1 MDQLMASQAGDQG
14 STAPNGALRIVETAR
29 RSLRSDDSASGSGRQ
44 PIDVARAGAALFF
57 AGGLI
62 GLGSLLLPGAADRNE
77 RAVFLTSLVAIAG
90 AALTLRFGRRLP
102 PWSFNGLAA
111 TGTILVTVGTYYAGH
126 SSHVYAFLYL
136 WVLIFCAYFLGLR
149 ASLVQLVGVGA
160 AYAWVLNARSDL
172 TLSTWLIP
180 IATML
185 VPVTLTYVLSDRLS
199 RALDDVTSIARSSQQ
214 MATRLRALIDAAP
227 VAVIEVDTRGHVVT
241 WNPTAEKVFGW
252 AADEVLDEPLPC
264 EFIPTTADSD
274 GQSTGPTATIRRNDG
289 SERIVASSTSVL
301 TSPGGEPTGTMTV
314 AVDVTDQ
321 RQLEQRLRQTQK
333 MEAIGR
339 LAAGVAHDF
348 NNILLAIRG
357 YSWMLGQSREAA
369 AADHMY
375 NVGQIDQAVDR
386 AAGLTRQLLAF
397 GHPDLR
403 RLEVIDLA
411 HTVGEMK
418 GLLRT
423 LIPEDVELDIRIERA
438 PVPVEA
444 DRGQIE
450 QVILNLA
457 VNSRDAM
464 PDGGRLTILVGTE
477 CDEMNE
483 AATLCVADTG
493 VGIDPEQQRFIF
505 EPFYTT
511 KGDQGGTGFGLATV
525 YAIVSTSDGKLT
537 VSSQLGRGTA
547 ITVRLPLA
555 AGEPADTD
563 VGQAA
568 DDGHGTETILLV
580 EDDTSVREPLRQ
592 ALERYGYRVLPAAN
606 GNDALDV
613 FASVEPSVDLV
624 VTDVV
629 MPHMSGPQL
638 VDELRA
644 AQPTIGV
651 LYVSGYP
658 ERSLELLNERYSNSG
673 WALLQKPFSPDQLA
687 YEIRA
692 CLDEQRAA

>member
-1 MDQLMASQAGDQG
+1 MPPQAR
-14 STAPNGALRIVETAR
+14 RIVETAS
-29 RSLRSDDSASGSGRQ
+29 RSLRADEFLGGRQ
-44 PIDVARAGAALFF
+44 PIDEARAGAALFI
-57 AGGLI
+57 AGGVI
-62 GLGSLLLPGAADRNE
+62 GLGSLLIAGAPDRNDA
-77 RAVFLTSLVAIAG
+77 AVFVTSLVALAG
-90 AALTLRFGRRLP
+90 AAFTLRFGRRLP

-136 WVLIFCAYFLGLR
+136 WVLIFSAYFLGPR
-149 ASLVQLVGVGA
+149 ASLAQVAGVGA
-160 AYAWVLNARSDL
+160 AYAWVLSARADL
-172 TLSTWLIP
+172 TLFTWLIP
-180 IATML
+180 MATVL

-227 VAVIEVDTRGHVVT
+227 VAVIEVDAGGRVVT

-252 AADEVLDEPLPC
+252 SADEVLDQPLPS
-264 EFIPTTADSD
+264 EFIPTAAESD
-274 GQSTGPTATIRRNDG
+274 GQSDRPTATIRRNDG
-289 SERIVASSTSVL
+289 SERIIAFNTSVL
-301 TSPGGEPTGTMTV
+301 TSPNGEPTGTMTV
-314 AVDVTDQ
+314 AVDVTDR

-357 YSWMLGQSREAA
+357 YSWMLGQSQDAA
-369 AADHMY
+369 EDHMY
-375 NVGQIDQAVDR
+375 NVGQIDRAVDR

-411 HTVGEMK
+411 ATVGEMK

-423 LIPEDVELDIRIERA
+423 LIPEDVELDIRIDRA

-444 DRGQIE
+444 DRAQIE

-483 AATLCVADTG
+483 TATLCVTDTG
-493 VGIDPEQQRFIF
+493 VGIDPEQQRYIF

-511 KGDQGGTGFGLATV
+511 KQGQGGTGFGLATV
-525 YAIVSTSDGKLT
+525 YAIVSASDGKLA
-537 VSSQLGRGTA
+537 VSSQPGRGTA

-555 AGEPADTD
+555 VGEPVETD
-563 VGQAA
+563 AGPGA

-606 GNDALDV
+606 GNDALAV
-613 FASVEPSVDLV
+613 FASVAPSVDLV

-629 MPHMSGPQL
+629 MPQMSGPQL

-644 AQPTIGV
+644 AQPAIGV

-658 ERSLELLNERYSNSG
+658 ERSLELLNERHSNNG

-692 CLDEQRAA
+692 RLDERRAA

>member
-1 MDQLMASQAGDQG
+1 MPPQAR
-14 STAPNGALRIVETAR
+14 RIVETAS
-29 RSLRSDDSASGSGRQ
+29 RSLRADEFLGGRQ
-44 PIDVARAGAALFF
+44 PIDEARAGAALFI
-57 AGGLI
+57 AGGVI
-62 GLGSLLLPGAADRNE
+62 GLGSLLIAGAPDRNDA
-77 RAVFLTSLVAIAG
+77 AVFVTSLVALAG
-90 AALTLRFGRRLP
+90 AAFTLRFGRRLP

-136 WVLIFCAYFLGLR
+136 WVLIFSAYFLGPR
-149 ASLVQLVGVGA
+149 ASLAQVAGVGA
-160 AYAWVLNARSDL
+160 AYAWVLSARADL
-172 TLSTWLIP
+172 TLFTWLIP
-180 IATML
+180 MATVL

-227 VAVIEVDTRGHVVT
+227 VAVIEVDAGGRVVT

-252 AADEVLDEPLPC
+252 SADEVLDQPLPS
-264 EFIPTTADSD
+264 EFIPTAAESD
-274 GQSTGPTATIRRNDG
+274 GQSDRPTATIRRNDG
-289 SERIVASSTSVL
+289 SERIIAFNTSVL
-301 TSPGGEPTGTMTV
+301 TSPNGEPTGTMTV
-314 AVDVTDQ
+314 AVDVTDR

-357 YSWMLGQSREAA
+357 YSWMLGQSQDAA
-369 AADHMY
+369 EDHMY
-375 NVGQIDQAVDR
+375 NVGQIDRAVDR

-411 HTVGEMK
+411 ATVGEMK

-423 LIPEDVELDIRIERA
+423 LIPEDVELDIRIDRA

-444 DRGQIE
+444 DRAQIE

-483 AATLCVADTG
+483 TATLCVTDTG
-493 VGIDPEQQRFIF
+493 VGIDPEQQRYIF

-511 KGDQGGTGFGLATV
+511 KQGQGGTGFGLATV
-525 YAIVSTSDGKLT
+525 YAIVSASDGKLA
-537 VSSQLGRGTA
+537 VSSQPGRGTA

-555 AGEPADTD
+555 VGEPVEIDA
-563 VGQAA
+563 GPSA

-606 GNDALDV
+606 GNDALAV
-613 FASVEPSVDLV
+613 FASVAPSVDLV

-629 MPHMSGPQL
+629 MPQMSGPQL

-644 AQPTIGV
+644 AQPAIGV

-658 ERSLELLNERYSNSG
+658 ERSLELLNERHSNNG

-692 CLDEQRAA
+692 RLDERRAA

>member
-1 MDQLMASQAGDQG
+1 MARRPASDPG
-14 STAPNGALRIVETAR
+14 STAASGAPGIVETAR
-29 RSLRSDDSASGSGRQ
+29 RSLRSDEFLGGRQ
-44 PIDVARAGAALFF
+44 PIDVARAGAALFV
-57 AGGLI
+57 AGGVI
-62 GLGSLLLPGAADRNE
+62 GLGSLLLTGARDRNDA
-77 RAVFLTSLVAIAG
+77 AVFVTSLVALAG
-90 AALTLRFGRRLP
+90 AAFTLRFGRRLP
-102 PWSFNGLAA
+102 PWAFNGLAA

-136 WVLIFCAYFLGLR
+136 WVLIYSAYFLGLR
-149 ASLVQLVGVGA
+149 ASLAQVVGVGA
-160 AYAWVLNARSDL
+160 AFAWVLSVRADL
-172 TLSTWLIP
+172 TLSAWLIP
-180 IATML
+180 IATMM

-199 RALDDVTSIARSSQQ
+199 RALDDVTSIARSAQQ
-214 MATRLRALIDAAP
+214 MATRLQALIDAAP
-227 VAVIEVDTRGHVVT
+227 VAVIEVDTNDRVVT
-241 WNPTAEKVFGW
+241 WNPTAERVFGW
-252 AADEVLDEPLPC
+252 SADEVLGQPLPYQS
-264 EFIPTTADSD
+264 IPTAADSD
-274 GQSTGPTATIRRNDG
+274 GLSIRPTAIIRRNDG
-289 SERIVASSTSVL
+289 SERIVAFSTCVL
-301 TSPGGEPTGTMTV
+301 TSPNGEPTGTMTV
-314 AVDVTDQ
+314 AVDVTDR

-357 YSWMLGQSREAA
+357 YSWMLGQSRD
-369 AADHMY
+369 ADAEDHSY
-375 NVGQIDQAVDR
+375 NVDQIDRAVDR

-411 HTVGEMK
+411 ATVGEMK
-418 GLLRT
+418 GLLRR
-423 LIPEDVELDIRIERA
+423 LIPEDVELDIRIDRA

-444 DRGQIE
+444 DRGQVE

-464 PDGGRLTILVGTE
+464 PDGGRLSILVGTE

-483 AATLCVADTG
+483 TATLCVTDTG
-493 VGIDPEQQRFIF
+493 VGIDPEQQRYIF

-511 KGDQGGTGFGLATV
+511 KQGQGGTGFGLATV
-525 YAIVSTSDGKLT
+525 YAIVSASDGKLA
-537 VSSQLGRGTA
+537 VSSQPGRGTA

-555 AGEPADTD
+555 VGEPVETD
-563 VGQAA
+563 AGPGA

-606 GNDALDV
+606 GNDALAV
-613 FASVEPSVDLV
+613 FASVAPSVDLV

-629 MPHMSGPQL
+629 MPQMSGPQL

-644 AQPTIGV
+644 AQPAIGV

-658 ERSLELLNERYSNSG
+658 ERSLELLNERHSNNG

-692 CLDEQRAA
+692 RLDERRAA